1 MAKQDKQ
8 DEQNERNEEDK
19 KDRRSGRYSV
29 SLHGVNKTF
38 KSQAEAAAMVNY
50 LNGGNKYDPKAL
62 EDVFAQNEEDEE
74 RQKIIEQ
81 EKKDSA
87 AMAEKMRMDA
97 LDPHERELYEKQGKN
112 GKKDGL
118 RAAGEDGYEE
128 AKQIAP
134 GVGVGAVKGQ
144 NLRAY
149 EDEKNPPPAGADRA
163 AKREQEERDEKTK
176 GKSATAAHRSATKR
190 AHPKATRKPQRKR

>member
-8 DEQNERNEEDK
+8 DEQRDQDEQDK
-19 KDRRSGRYSV
+19 KDRRSGKYSV
-29 SLHGVNKTF
+29 SMHGVSHTF
-38 KSQAEAAAMVNY
+38 KTPHEAAAMVNF
-50 LNGGNKYDPKAL
+50 LNGGPKYDPKAL

-74 RQKIIEQ
+74 RQKTIEQ

-87 AMAEKMRMDA
+87 AQAEKMRMDA
-97 LDPHERELYEKQGKN
+97 LDPHEREIYEKQGKN

-128 AKQIAP
+128 AKQMAP

-149 EDEKNPPPAGADRA
+149 EDEKNPPPAGADRT
-163 AKREQEERDEKTK
+163 AKREQEDEGK
-176 GKSATAAHRSATKR
+176 GKGRSATAARRSATKK

>member
-1 MAKQDKQ
+1 MAKQDKDEQRDQ
-8 DEQNERNEEDK
+8 DEQDK
-19 KDRRSGRYSV
+19 KDRRSGKYSV
-29 SLHGVNKTF
+29 SMHGVSHTF
-38 KSQAEAAAMVNY
+38 KTPHEAAAMVNF

-62 EDVFAQNEEDEE
+62 EEVFAQNEEDEE
-74 RQKIIEQ
+74 RQQAIEQ
-81 EKKDSA
+81 EKKDSK

-144 NLRAY
+144 NLKAY
-149 EDEKNPPPAGADRA
+149 EDEKNPPPAGADRT
-163 AKREQEERDEKTK
+163 AKREQEERDEKTR
-176 GKSATAAHRSATKR
+176 GKSATAARRSATKK
-190 AHPKATRKPQRKR
+190 AHPKASRKPSRKR